1 MWPVASAPRTIL
13 HADMDAF
20 YAAVEQRD
28 RPELRGKPVIIGGY
42 GPRQV
47 VSTASY
53 EARKFGVHSAM
64 PGRRARQLC
73 PEGIFVTPR
82 MEVYAAISGQIHE
95 VFEQF
100 TDQVEPLSL
109 DEAFLDVTG
118 SRALFGDGRTIAER
132 IRRDVLE
139 RTELCVSVGVATSK
153 YVAKVA
159 SDVDKPDGLVVVEPG
174 TEREFLADLPLSRLW
189 GVGPTTCATLERAGL
204 RSIKDVQARSREQL
218 VEGFGGNLGEH
229 LFVLANGLDERP
241 VISERAA
248 KSIGHE
254 MTFAEDLCEVDDVK
268 GILLQLA
275 EMVGRRLRR
284 AEQRATVIRLKLRH
298 PPFETKSRQKKVAAT
313 ADDLELYRVATALLE
328 SAWDMRKPVRLLGVT
343 GADLVSADAPA
354 AIVKPKQQSLFV
366 AEEPAAEVSANQ
378 QQRDKLLQAMDA
390 IRDRH
395 GEDAVRHAG
404 KRRATNLWGPQDQE

>member
-82 MEVYAAISGQIHE
+82 MEVYAAISAQIHE

-204 RSIKDVQARSREQL
+204 RSIKDVQSRSREQL

-328 SAWDMRKPVRLLGVT
+328 SAWDMRKSVRLLGVT

-366 AEEPAAEVSANQ
+366 AEEPAAEPSSNQ

-404 KRRATNLWGPQDQE
+404 KRRATNPWGPKDQE